1 MTVWMIAFLAILV
14 ALTLFALWKWQ
25 EMRSANAPQPERQ
38 VFARFA
44 FGLALF
50 WLFAAAMYFGA
61 PLLGR

>member
-14 ALTLFALWKWQ
+14 PLTLFALWKWY
-25 EMRSANAPQPERQ
+25 EMRSADAPQPERQ

-44 FGLALF
+44 FGLTLF

-61 PLLGR
+61 PLLGK